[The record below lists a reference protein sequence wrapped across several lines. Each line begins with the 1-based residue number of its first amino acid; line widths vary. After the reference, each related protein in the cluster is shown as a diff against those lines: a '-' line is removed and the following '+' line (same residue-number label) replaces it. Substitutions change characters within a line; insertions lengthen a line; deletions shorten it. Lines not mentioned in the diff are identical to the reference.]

1 MALTKVR
8 TGGITADAVDNTILD
23 LADDFAFSGTVTGAG
38 VSGKVL
44 QVVQGTGNSEF
55 STSNTSFVKAT
66 NLTASITPSA
76 TSSKILIMIQGTVET
91 QQYTRHL
98 YMDICRSIGGGSDN
112 LNLSGQSYGLL
123 NYYMGG
129 TSIDRQHAH
138 ISFLD
143 SPNTT
148 SQCVYNPSIAFGGG
162 NTPGAEFGKGSALQ
176 TIILMEIGA

>member
-23 LADDFAFSGTVTGAG
+23 LADDFAFTGA
-38 VSGKVL
+38 VSGAGKVL
-44 QVVQGTGNSEF
+44 QVVSGTGTSEF
-55 STSNTSFVKAT
+55 STSSTSFVKCT

-76 TSSKILIMIQGTVET
+76 TSSKILILIQGTVET
-91 QQYTRHL
+91 EQYTRHN

-112 LNLSGQSYGLL
+112 TNLSGETEGLL

-129 TSIDRQHAH
+129 TSKDRQHAH

-143 SPNTT
+143 SPSTT
-148 SQCVYNPSIAFGGG
+148 SQCVYNPSMRFGGG
-162 NTPGAEFGKGSALQ
+162 NTPGAEFGKANQLQ
-176 TIILMEIGA
+176 TIILMEISG

>member
-1 MALTKVR
+1 MALTQVL
-8 TGGITADAVDNTILD
+8 TGGIKDDAVDNTILK
-23 LADDFAFSGTVTGAG
+23 LDDNFAFTGTITGA
-38 VSGKVL
+38 GKVL
-44 QVVQGTGNSEF
+44 QVVSGTGTSEF
-55 STSNTSFVKAT
+55 DTSSTSFVKCT

-91 QQYTRHL
+91 QQYTRHN

-112 LNLSGQSYGLL
+112 VNLSGQSYGLL

-148 SQCVYNPSIAFGGG
+148 SQCVYNPSMAFGGG

-176 TIILMEIGA
+176 TIILMEIAG

>member
-1 MALTKVR
+1 MALSK
-8 TGGITADAVDNTILD
+8 IQAESMN
-23 LADDFAFSGTVTGAG
+23 LADTYAFSGTVSGAG

-44 QVVQGTGNSEF
+44 QVVQGTGTSEF
-55 STSNTSFVKAT
+55 DTSSSSFVKCT

-76 TSSKILIMIQGTVET
+76 TDSRILIMIQGTVET
-91 QQYTRHL
+91 QQYTRHN

-112 LNLSGQSYGLL
+112 LNLSGQTNGLL
-123 NYYMGG
+123 HYYMGG

-148 SQCVYNPSIAFGGG
+148 SQCVYNPSIRFTGGSS
-162 NTPGAEFGKGSALQ
+162 PGAEFGKPNALQ